1 MYLEHY
7 GLREL
12 PFSLTPDTSFF
23 FGYGHYRDAY
33 NTLMVALENG
43 EGFIKVTGEVGSGK
57 TLLCRKLLNSLGDD
71 YATAYIPNPYL
82 SPSALILAVADELG
96 VAINAREGPHR
107 ALKQI
112 TERLV
117 ELGNAG
123 KKVVLCID
131 EAQAMPEQTMETLRL
146 ITNLE
151 TEKRK
156 LLHVVLFGQ
165 PELDERLAQK
175 SARQLRQ
182 RITFSY
188 TLQPIDA
195 EGIAAYLQHRLLV
208 AGGNG
213 EVGFN
218 SGAVKQ
224 LFQGS
229 GGFPRLINIL
239 AHKALMLGYGQG
251 IKRIAAQQVKAAI
264 SDTEGAIKG
273 GASRNRPMLPPH
285 SLSAVLA
292 LALLLVIGYQFL
304 PFEKRVSLNPVTS
317 AVAIVETPTVEWA
330 ETAAAPLPTPVAENA
345 PVIESAAVAAPL
357 LSGITP
363 AHISGSWEPQQL
375 LLHGEALP
383 EDAQL
388 IVSWSGREKLLSG
401 ERVEWLDSNTMRI
414 TLTTGVRSE
423 PWRVQLVQS
432 DGQRSE
438 AVGFNVIAP
447 NL

>member
-33 NTLMVALENG
+33 NTLMVALQNG
-43 EGFIKVTGEVGSGK
+43 EGFIKVTGEVGTGK

-82 SPSALILAVADELG
+82 TPSALILAVADELG
-96 VAINAREGPHR
+96 VEINAKEGPHR

-165 PELDERLAQK
+165 PELDERLGQK

-213 EVGFN
+213 EVGFD

-251 IKRIAAQQVKAAI
+251 IKQIGTQQIKAAI

-273 GASRNRPMLPPH
+273 GTNPGRPTLPPH
-285 SLSAVLA
+285 TLSAVLT
-292 LALLLVIGYQFL
+292 LALLVMIGYQFL
-304 PFEKRVSLNPVTS
+304 PLVQQEPMVPLTS
-317 AVAIVETPTVEWA
+317 AVAAVETPTVE
-330 ETAAAPLPTPVAENA
+330 AANPPPSLPTPATDNV
-345 PVIESAAVAAPL
+345 PVIEPAATPQ

-363 AHISGSWEPQQL
+363 AKINGSWEPQQL
-375 LLHGEALP
+375 LLHGDALP
-383 EDAQL
+383 EDPQL
-388 IVSWSGREKLLSG
+388 IVSWSGREKLLAAD
-401 ERVEWLDSNTMRI
+401 RVEWLNASTLRV

-423 PWRVQLVQS
+423 PWRVQLVKS

-438 AVGFNVIAP
+438 PISFNVIAP

>member
-33 NTLMVALENG
+33 NTLMVALQNG
-43 EGFIKVTGEVGSGK
+43 EGFIKVTGEVGTGK

-71 YATAYIPNPYL
+71 YVTAYIPNPYL

-96 VAINAREGPHR
+96 VEIHSKEGPHR

-112 TERLV
+112 SERLV
-117 ELGNAG
+117 ELANEG

-131 EAQAMPEQTMETLRL
+131 EAQAMPEQTLETLRL

-165 PELDERLAQK
+165 PELDERLSQQ

-188 TLQPIDA
+188 ILQPIDA

-213 EVGFN
+213 EVGFD
-218 SGAVKQ
+218 SGAVRQ
-224 LFQGS
+224 IFQGS

-251 IKRIAAQQVKAAI
+251 IKQIGVSQIKVAI

-273 GASRNRPMLPPH
+273 LSQAHQRKLSPH
-285 SLSAVLA
+285 TLSAVLG
-292 LALLLVIGYQFL
+292 LALVAMIGYHFL
-304 PFEKRVSLNPVTS
+304 PLAQEEPVAPVTN
-317 AVAIVETPTVEWA
+317 AAIVPAPSLDRVTTPSEPKAVPVTV
-330 ETAAAPLPTPVAENA
+330 AP
-345 PVIESAAVAAPL
+345 IIQAAVTPQ
-357 LSGITP
+357 LSRVTP
-363 AHISGSWEPQQL
+363 SQINGSWEPQQL
-375 LLHGEALP
+375 LIHGEALP
-383 EDAQL
+383 EDAKL
-388 IVSWSGREKLLSG
+388 IVSWSGREKLLSAD
-401 ERVEWLDSNTMRI
+401 RVEWLGANTLRI

-423 PWRVQLVQS
+423 AWRVQLVQS
-432 DGQRSE
+432 NGQRGE
-438 AVGFNVIAP
+438 AVGFSVIAP